1 MKRESLKPTV
11 LPGPK
16 DRLPKREYKAKKVE
30 RKLSSYLSLVLNCGS
45 LLKENFGFEQN
56 LSSKGKPYLEFLCR
70 VGNDR
75 GLATMIKT
83 AKASRLYVTRY
94 LSGQP
99 LTSLDPM
106 VQLTKDW
113 LPKRLGSELL
123 RITRQGSTV
132 EKRWLLTVLYSTRAL
147 ELEVSP
153 DYESIIAP
161 NRSEKL
167 ANILQEMK
175 THGHGF

>member
-1 MKRESLKPTV
+1 MR
-11 LPGPK
+11 
-16 DRLPKREYKAKKVE
+16 KVE

-56 LSSKGKPYLEFLCR
+56 LSSKGKQYLEFLCR

-99 LTSLDPM
+99 LTTLDPL

-123 RITRQGSTV
+123 RIARQGSTV

-153 DYESIIAP
+153 DYESISAP

-175 THGHGF
+175 THSHGF